1 VVLVVTSHR
10 KLVLLLSL
18 TLASFLAGYWFH
30 HPPAVSTAAGGD
42 RRILYYRDPMH
53 PAYKSDKPGI
63 APDCGMQLEP
73 VYAEGGPVGAAT
85 KESAEPVLPP
95 GTVQVSPE
103 KQQIIGVQ
111 VGQVE
116 RRPGARTVRVLGRV
130 AADESRVYSVKAPI
144 DGWIREASSQ
154 STGNPVKKD
163 EVLASFYSPDFLS
176 AQTAYIYAL
185 GSLDRSET
193 TGNETLEQTD
203 LAQASI
209 QGYVDVLRNL
219 GMPDVQI
226 RELARGRHLARKIWL
241 SSPATGFILA
251 RNVSVGQRI
260 QKGSELYRIADLSH
274 VWILADTFENEA
286 QYFRPGASVRV
297 VLPYQNRTLPARVS
311 DALPQ
316 FDPVTRAL
324 KVRLEADNPQ
334 YTLRPDMFVD
344 VELPVSL
351 PPAIVI
357 PVDAVLDSGLKK
369 TVFVDRGNGYFEP
382 RAVETGGRYENRVEI
397 IKGLEPGERIVISG
411 NFLIDSE
418 SRMKLAAAGLYGTLT
433 KDPVCGM
440 ELAESKARA
449 SGWMAE
455 YRGKTY
461 YFCSQR
467 CMQKF
472 DNLPSA
478 YVGKTGR

>member
-1 VVLVVTSHR
+1 
-10 KLVLLLSL
+10 
-18 TLASFLAGYWFH
+18 
-30 HPPAVSTAAGGD
+30 
-42 RRILYYRDPMH
+42 MH

-73 VYAEGGPVGAAT
+73 VYAEGGSQGEATETDAALT
-85 KESAEPVLPP
+85 LPP

-103 KQQIIGVQ
+103 KQQTIGVR

-116 RRPGARTVRVLGRV
+116 RMSGARTIRLLGRV
-130 AADESRVYSVKAPI
+130 AADETRVYPVKAAI
-144 DGWIREASSQ
+144 DGWIRETSSK
-154 STGNPVKKD
+154 STGSPVKQD

-185 GSLDRSET
+185 GSRDRFQAA
-193 TGNETLEQTD
+193 GNETLEQTD
-203 LAQASI
+203 LTKASI

-226 RELARGRHLARKIWL
+226 RELGRTLQLARKIWII
-241 SSPATGFILA
+241 SPATGFILA

-260 QKGSELYRIADLSH
+260 EKGSELYRVADLSH
-274 VWILADTFENEA
+274 VWILAATFENEA
-286 QYFRPGASVRV
+286 QYFRPGVSARI
-297 VLPYQNRTLPARVS
+297 VLPYQNRTVPAKVS

-316 FDPVTRAL
+316 FDPATRTL

-334 YTLRPDMFVD
+334 FLLRPDMFVD
-344 VELPVSL
+344 VELPVRL
-351 PPAIVI
+351 PPAIMV

-382 RAVETGGRYENRVEI
+382 RAVETGWRSDDRVEI
-397 IKGLEPGERIVISG
+397 IKGLVPGERIVISG

-418 SRMKLAAAGLYGTLT
+418 SRMKLAAAGLSGTLS

-440 ELAESKARA
+440 NLAESQ
-449 SGWMAE
+449 AE
-455 YRGKTY
+455 AAGRMTEYGGKTY
-461 YFCSQR
+461 FFCSQH
-467 CMQKF
+467 CKQQF
-472 DNLPSA
+472 DKNPGG

>member
-1 VVLVVTSHR
+1 MLLVTSHQR
-10 KLVLLLSL
+10 LALLLSL
-18 TLASFLAGYWFH
+18 TLASFVAGYWFH
-30 HPPAVSTAAGGD
+30 RPPADRTARGGG

-73 VYAEGGPVGAAT
+73 VYAEGGSEGEAT
-85 KESAEPVLPP
+85 KESAARVLPP

-103 KQQIIGVQ
+103 KQQIIGVR

-116 RRPGARTVRVLGRV
+116 RRAGARTVRVLGRV
-130 AADESRVYSVKAPI
+130 AADESKVYSVKAPI
-144 DGWIREASSQ
+144 DAWIRETSGK
-154 STGNPVKKD
+154 STGSPVKKE

-185 GSLDRSET
+185 GSRDRNQT
-193 TGNETLEQTD
+193 TGNATLEQTD
-203 LAQASI
+203 LTQANV
-209 QGYVDVLRNL
+209 QQYVDTLRNL

-226 RELARGRHLARKIWL
+226 QELARTQHLARSIWI

-251 RNVSVGQRI
+251 RNVSTGQRI
-260 QKGSELYRIADLSH
+260 EKGSELYRIADLSH

-286 QYFRPGASVRV
+286 QYFRPGESVRV
-297 VLPYQNRTLPARVS
+297 VLPYQNRTLPAKVS

-316 FDPVTRAL
+316 FDPATRAL
-324 KVRLEADNPQ
+324 RVRLEADNPQ

-351 PPAIVI
+351 PPAIIV
-357 PVDAVLDSGLKK
+357 PTDAVLDSGLKK
-369 TVFVDRGNGYFEP
+369 IVFVDRGNGYFEP

-397 IKGLEPGERIVISG
+397 IKGLEPGEQIVVSG

-440 ELAESKARA
+440 GIAERKSQA
-449 SGWMAE
+449 SGWTTE

-461 YFCSQR
+461 YFCSQH
-467 CMQKF
+467 CKQQF
-472 DNLPSA
+472 DDNPSA